1 MAWQG
6 IHYTWQR
13 LNRRRKPQESMNKL
27 KEAEFLYM
35 LEGKFYGG
43 AELLEKK
50 SKIRQIAGF
59 RNLKLD
65 IVDNKLGTIKLI

>member
-13 LNRRRKPQESMNKL
+13 LNRRRKPQEPIKKL
-27 KEAEFLYM
+27 KEAEFLYT

-43 AELLEKK
+43 AELLKKK
-50 SKIRQIAGF
+50 SKIKQSC
-59 RNLKLD
+59 
-65 IVDNKLGTIKLI
+65 